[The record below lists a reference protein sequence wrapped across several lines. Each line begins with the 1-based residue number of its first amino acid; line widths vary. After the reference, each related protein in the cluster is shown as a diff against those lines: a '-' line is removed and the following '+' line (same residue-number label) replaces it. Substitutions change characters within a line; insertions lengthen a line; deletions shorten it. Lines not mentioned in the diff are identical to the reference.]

1 MIYDRQIA
9 MVQRLVKKYGQQ
21 CKWII
26 TSQTPSDNHANQP
39 WKGTA
44 IGQMPYEVY
53 IAFLRPGGGLT
64 KALQHLMT
72 GTDIPTGAPRGIM
85 GQVSFVPTLN
95 DKVEQLTFSES
106 NGQYTFGG
114 TDGVVSIKAIDPIA
128 PNGQVIAYLL
138 EFC

>member
-9 MVQRLVKKYGQQ
+9 MVQRLVSKYGQQ
-21 CKWII
+21 CKWIVTAQI
-26 TSQTPSDNHANQP
+26 PSDNQP

-44 IGQMPYEVY
+44 TDQMDYEVY
-53 IAFLRPGGGLT
+53 IAFLRPGAGLT

-95 DKVEQLTFSES
+95 DKVEQLAFSES

-114 TDGVVSIKAIDPIA
+114 PDGVVSIKAIDPIV